1 MGVRWAIRSRCCI
14 VKAIVSQLTLH
25 APFSAKVFSAKP
37 FYLIGA
43 ATPQTH
49 ATVPQEQPM
58 LNPSDPTPTDQV
70 DETSPTAPSG
80 AKQPAKAG
88 LPVESAAPTPPA
100 FGCIVYFACD
110 GGVFRGR
117 VANLAEIEVSASS
130 QREMLGQIV
139 ARFKSSV
146 AASLD
151 KGETPAWIVPP
162 AEKRPG
168 ETKLFLPVHL

>member
-1 MGVRWAIRSRCCI
+1 
-14 VKAIVSQLTLH
+14 
-25 APFSAKVFSAKP
+25 
-37 FYLIGA
+37 
-43 ATPQTH
+43 
-49 ATVPQEQPM
+49 M
-58 LNPSDPTPTDQV
+58 LNPSDPTPADQV
-70 DETSPTAPSG
+70 DETPPTNRPAT
-80 AKQPAKAG
+80 KQPPDAG
-88 LPVESAAPTPPA
+88 LPVESAAPPPPA
-100 FGCIVYFACD
+100 FGCIVYFASD

-146 AASLD
+146 ADSLA

>member
-1 MGVRWAIRSRCCI
+1 
-14 VKAIVSQLTLH
+14 
-25 APFSAKVFSAKP
+25 
-37 FYLIGA
+37 
-43 ATPQTH
+43 
-49 ATVPQEQPM
+49 M
-58 LNPSDPTPTDQV
+58 LNPSDPTPSDQV
-70 DETSPTAPSG
+70 DETSPSNRPET
-80 AKQPAKAG
+80 KQPPNTG

-110 GGVFRGR
+110 NGVFRGR

-146 AASLD
+146 SGSLD

-162 AEKRPG
+162 ADKRPG